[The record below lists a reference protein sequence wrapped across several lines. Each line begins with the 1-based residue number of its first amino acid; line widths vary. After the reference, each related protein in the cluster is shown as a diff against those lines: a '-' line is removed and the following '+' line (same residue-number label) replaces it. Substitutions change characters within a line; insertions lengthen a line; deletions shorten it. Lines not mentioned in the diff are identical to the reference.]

1 MSILMISNKKAGEDM
16 KGLAY
21 TYYQLKYIIK
31 TERKNIIWAVLL
43 ATLFTMFCMVAG
55 TKAYSD
61 KMQQAIASKVI
72 RFHVLANSD
81 SLEDQNLKLSV
92 RDAILQELGAELQQ
106 CATKEE
112 TEIFLKNSFDRIQ
125 KTALAEIKK
134 QGYEYDIK
142 VSLEKTIFPLKT
154 YGEFSF
160 PAGMYDA
167 LRVEI
172 GTGKGQNWW
181 CVMYPP
187 MCYVDAAWSEVTWE
201 SKVRLKGTLT
211 EEEFSIVNANQ
222 EGLQPKVHFKIVE
235 WWQERK

>member
-1 MSILMISNKKAGEDM
+1 M
-16 KGLAY
+16 
-21 TYYQLKYIIK
+21 
-31 TERKNIIWAVLL
+31 
-43 ATLFTMFCMVAG
+43 
-55 TKAYSD
+55 
-61 KMQQAIASKVI
+61 
-72 RFHVLANSD
+72 
-81 SLEDQNLKLSV
+81 
-92 RDAILQELGAELQQ
+92 
-106 CATKEE
+106 
-112 TEIFLKNSFDRIQ
+112 
-125 KTALAEIKK
+125 AEINK
-134 QGYEYDIK
+134 QRYEYDIK

-187 MCYVDAAWSEVTWE
+187 MCYVDAAWSEVTLE
-201 SKVRLKGTLT
+201 SKVRLKGALT

-222 EGLQPKVHFKIVE
+222 EGLQPKVRFKIVE

>member
-1 MSILMISNKKAGEDM
+1 M

-181 CVMYPP
+181 CVMYPN
-187 MCYVDAAWSEVTWE
+187 MCFSGSVYEVVDEAAESSLKEVLSAE
-201 SKVRLKGTLT
+201 EYEEVFSSGNYRVRFRYLDFLNELCGQNLT
-211 EEEFSIVNANQ
+211 GNEE
-222 EGLQPKVHFKIVE
+222 
-235 WWQERK
+235 

>member
-92 RDAILQELGAELQQ
+92 RDAILQ
-106 CATKEE
+106 
-112 TEIFLKNSFDRIQ
+112 
-125 KTALAEIKK
+125 
-134 QGYEYDIK
+134 
-142 VSLEKTIFPLKT
+142 
-154 YGEFSF
+154 
-160 PAGMYDA
+160 
-167 LRVEI
+167 
-172 GTGKGQNWW
+172 
-181 CVMYPP
+181 
-187 MCYVDAAWSEVTWE
+187 
-201 SKVRLKGTLT
+201 
-211 EEEFSIVNANQ
+211 
-222 EGLQPKVHFKIVE
+222 
-235 WWQERK
+235 

>member
-81 SLEDQNLKLSV
+81 SLEDQNLKLFV

-112 TEIFLKNSFDRIQ
+112 TEIFLKNSLIEFKKLHWQ
-125 KTALAEIKK
+125 K
-134 QGYEYDIK
+134 
-142 VSLEKTIFPLKT
+142 
-154 YGEFSF
+154 
-160 PAGMYDA
+160 
-167 LRVEI
+167 
-172 GTGKGQNWW
+172 
-181 CVMYPP
+181 
-187 MCYVDAAWSEVTWE
+187 
-201 SKVRLKGTLT
+201 
-211 EEEFSIVNANQ
+211 
-222 EGLQPKVHFKIVE
+222 
-235 WWQERK
+235 

>member
-201 SKVRLKGTLT
+201 SKVRLKGALT

-222 EGLQPKVHFKIVE
+222 EGLQPKVSFKIVE